1 MKTLHILIAAAAV
14 VGFASPASAEL
25 IIYKGT
31 LKQAATG
38 LGVNQKL
45 NSQFYLIVD
54 HDTAAF
60 TQVPYLSFN
69 GSKTYAT
76 MTETNFHFVQMSGA
90 KGKTIQAIAKPPS
103 ECDTNEGNT
112 SDSVFV
118 QGADS
123 TLIVN
128 SGTTITFPKTLS
140 GAGGQ
145 VDYSQGP
152 PIYIASTLVV
162 SFDSKQTPQS
172 NGNGETLDAALTR
185 ISTML
190 EGQGYQKQSE
200 KLKSSK
206 YPLRLLELDR

>member
-1 MKTLHILIAAAAV
+1 MRTLRLLIAAAAAV
-14 VGFASPASAEL
+14 CLVNSASAEL
-25 IIYKGT
+25 IIFKGS
-31 LKQAATG
+31 LKQTATG
-38 LGVNQKL
+38 LGVSQKI

-60 TQVPYLSFN
+60 AQVEYLTVN

-76 MTETNFHFVQMSGA
+76 MTETNFHFVQVTGA
-90 KGKTIQAIAKPPS
+90 KGKTIQAISQPPS
-103 ECDTNEGNT
+103 DCDTNEGIT

-123 TLIVN
+123 ALLVDA
-128 SGTTITFPKTLS
+128 GTTITFPKTLS

-152 PIYIASTLVV
+152 PIYIASSLVLG
-162 SFDSKQTPQS
+162 FDAKQTPLS
-172 NGNGETLDAALTR
+172 NGNGETLDAAISR

-200 KLKSSK
+200 KKAKGSK
-206 YPLRLLELDR
+206 YPLSLLRD